1 MVYGKFVLAKDGTLF
16 LGSAR
21 SFHKDISSYLEKRM
35 VRGAGYFD
43 SCDLQSACIVYGES
57 IGYDIS
63 FREEDGVLI
72 EKMIFENNQLIADEA
87 NNHGSSFVVVLKVKF
102 DE

>member
-21 SFHKDISSYLEKRM
+21 SFHKDISGYLEKRM

-43 SCDLQSACIVYGES
+43 TCEFQESCVAYGES

-63 FREEDGVLI
+63 FREEDGALI
-72 EKMIFENNQLIADEA
+72 EKAILENNQLITDEE
-87 NNHGSSFVVVLKVKF
+87 NKHCSSFVVVLKVKF